1 MHRFSA
7 SGGRCYS
14 PSSQLSQTRVGWS
27 QPSQQ
32 DVVTRLRMRASSN
45 SAPTQTSRT
54 QEGMSDNVLEL
65 GSARYL
71 PIPIVLMASK
81 SAG

>member
-1 MHRFSA
+1 
-7 SGGRCYS
+7 
-14 PSSQLSQTRVGWS
+14 
-27 QPSQQ
+27 
-32 DVVTRLRMRASSN
+32 VTRLRMYASSN

-65 GSARYL
+65 GSARFL
-71 PIPIVLMASK
+71 PIPMVLMASK